1 MAHTQRSDI
10 DLAVAGGHFD
20 NFYWG
25 IKENVHSLLLF
36 DLVNLDTVITQD
48 LAKELQKDDIT
59 IYEKLTNFTNYLHIL
74 QKANF
79 ALANDD
85 EIYRTGIIGQFN
97 LTFELAWKA
106 LQD

>member
-1 MAHTQRSDI
+1 MAHTERSDI

-48 LAKELQKDDIT
+48 LAKD
-59 IYEKLTNFTNYLHIL
+59 
-74 QKANF
+74 
-79 ALANDD
+79 
-85 EIYRTGIIGQFN
+85 
-97 LTFELAWKA
+97 